1 MNIELIT
8 KEINNSSKE
17 ELKKLI
23 DSLSEIQRSEIYRHI
38 DAGYAKEDILLVIEK
53 KEDIFIR
60 FTDDDIEI
68 CANRYASG
76 EYSDAS
82 INRLDNIE
90 RIMLAYTKEKSY
102 TSLKKKT
109 TYTIA

>member
-8 KEINNSSKE
+8 NEINNSSKE

-23 DSLSEIQRSEIYRHI
+23 DSLSELQRSEIYRYI
-38 DAGYAKEDILLVIEK
+38 DTGYAKEDISLIIKK
-53 KEDIFIR
+53 KENIFCK

-68 CANRYASG
+68 CADRYASG

-82 INRLDNIE
+82 ISRHDNIKN
-90 RIMLAYTKEKSY
+90 IMIAYAKEKGY
-102 TSLKKKT
+102 IHK
-109 TYTIA
+109 YMMV

>member
-1 MNIELIT
+1 MNINLIT
-8 KEINNSSKE
+8 NEINNRSKE

-23 DSLSEIQRSEIYRHI
+23 DSLSELQRSEIYRYI
-38 DAGYAKEDILLVIEK
+38 DTGYAKEDISLIIKEK
-53 KEDIFIR
+53 ENIFYK

-82 INRLDNIE
+82 ISRHDNI
-90 RIMLAYTKEKSY
+90 RNIMIAYAKEKGY
-102 TSLKKKT
+102 IHK
-109 TYTIA
+109 YMIV

>member
-53 KEDIFIR
+53 KEDIFCK

-68 CANRYASG
+68 CADRYASD

-82 INRLDNIE
+82 ISRNDNI
-90 RIMLAYTKEKSY
+90 RNIMIAYAKEKGY
-102 TSLKKKT
+102 IHK
-109 TYTIA
+109 YMMA

>member
-8 KEINNSSKE
+8 NEINNSSKE

-23 DSLSEIQRSEIYRHI
+23 DSLSELQRSEIYRYI
-38 DAGYAKEDILLVIEK
+38 DTGYAKEDISLIIKK
-53 KEDIFIR
+53 KENIFCK

-68 CANRYASG
+68 CADRYASG

-82 INRLDNIE
+82 ISRHDNI
-90 RIMLAYTKEKSY
+90 RNIIIAYAKEKGY
-102 TSLKKKT
+102 IHK
-109 TYTIA
+109 YMMV